1 MGVEGGGAASPRG
14 AGAADALPAA
24 GSRSRG
30 ALAASPPPSP
40 GSVCRAIALDFG
52 FLQTYQY

>member
-1 MGVEGGGAASPRG
+1 MGGRQRFRE
-14 AGAADALPAA
+14 
-24 GSRSRG
+24 
-30 ALAASPPPSP
+30 ALAPPLPCLQPAPGPAERSLHIPPPSP